1 VVATDVQFLEPR
13 SAAVG
18 VPNGAGSDD
27 LPAMAEDA
35 ARDVDPD
42 EIPF

>member
-1 VVATDVQFLEPR
+1 VVANDVQFLEPR
-13 SAAVG
+13 STAPVSSH
-18 VPNGAGSDD
+18 VAGDD
-27 LPAMAEDA
+27 LPAMVEDG